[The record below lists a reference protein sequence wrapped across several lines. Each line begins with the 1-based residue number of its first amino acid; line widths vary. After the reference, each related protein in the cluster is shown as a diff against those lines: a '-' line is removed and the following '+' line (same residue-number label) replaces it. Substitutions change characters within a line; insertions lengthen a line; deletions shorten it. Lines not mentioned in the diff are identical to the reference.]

1 MHWTDR
7 FTSAGPID
15 AIVGAA
21 TDPISGQPEL
31 KATAVRIAPV
41 AAQWWGLLLRG
52 SEHVPHGPYYWA
64 RLPLERGHAFTLIGW
79 EALPNGRGTEL
90 WITALLDAPPGAELV
105 FYTDPGRGTFRFAS
119 VVGSRLDAC
128 VFLAS
133 GKSGLPSRDAVAA
146 LLGTKIEPEM
156 RTLLLAGNPDGP
168 CAARSPGRTI
178 CACFGVGLN
187 ALHDAIASRRATSIA
202 EIGST
207 LRAGTNC
214 GSCIPEL
221 KAILERERPCPGCG
235 AARAPTLT
243 SRDLLPEGA
252 RSGAPLIRD
261 RHKLGVRCGRC
272 FCTVPGL
279 QRIMSSAITPRTV
292 RIGSD
297 LRCSCCTAP
306 ATRRRLCLGIPR
318 LSKNRDVRAV
328 AIHGMTPTVLVIIGH
343 ALLRERFHLF
353 ERTGRVRLL
362 QRKNAH
368 QLVAS

>member
-1 MHWTDR
+1 MLLNTGRARDQWHTMTRSGRSLRLMAHQREPLLDVHPADAARLHLIDGALARVESPHGATVLPVRVSNDQRQGEVFAPMHWTDR

-41 AAQWWGLLLRG
+41 AAQWWGLLMRG

-79 EALPNGRGTEL
+79 EPLPNGRGTEL

-105 FYTDPGRGTFRFAS
+105 LYTDPSRGTFRFAS

-133 GKSGLPSRDAVAA
+133 RKSGLPSRDAVAA

-202 EIGST
+202 EIGTT

-221 KAILERERPCPGCG
+221 KAML
-235 AARAPTLT
+235 
-243 SRDLLPEGA
+243 SRVGEGA
-252 RSGAPLIRD
+252 QL
-261 RHKLGVRCGRC
+261 
-272 FCTVPGL
+272 
-279 QRIMSSAITPRTV
+279 
-292 RIGSD
+292 
-297 LRCSCCTAP
+297 P
-306 ATRRRLCLGIPR
+306 AT
-318 LSKNRDVRAV
+318 
-328 AIHGMTPTVLVIIGH
+328 
-343 ALLRERFHLF
+343 
-353 ERTGRVRLL
+353 
-362 QRKNAH
+362 
-368 QLVAS
+368 

>member
-1 MHWTDR
+1 MTRSGRSLRLMAHQCEPLLDVHPADSARLHLIDGALAHVESPHGATVLPVRVSNDQRQGEVFAPMHWTDR

-105 FYTDPGRGTFRFAS
+105 LYTDPSRGTFRFAS

-133 GKSGLPSRDAVAA
+133 RKSGLPSRDAVAA

-202 EIGST
+202 EIGTT

-221 KAILERERPCPGCG
+221 KAMLSRVGKG
-235 AARAPTLT
+235 AQL
-243 SRDLLPEGA
+243 
-252 RSGAPLIRD
+252 
-261 RHKLGVRCGRC
+261 
-272 FCTVPGL
+272 
-279 QRIMSSAITPRTV
+279 
-292 RIGSD
+292 
-297 LRCSCCTAP
+297 P
-306 ATRRRLCLGIPR
+306 AT
-318 LSKNRDVRAV
+318 
-328 AIHGMTPTVLVIIGH
+328 
-343 ALLRERFHLF
+343 
-353 ERTGRVRLL
+353 
-362 QRKNAH
+362 
-368 QLVAS
+368 